1 MSKTSQPAE
10 PAVRPETV
18 SANAK
23 PWRAGLLAGVMTLAT
38 ALVSGSILYQ
48 LSLDALR
55 SELRENLIRSAKTA
69 AVVIDAESHRQFNA
83 PAQESSAAYQKA
95 IQPLEQIRLAAGDI
109 KFIYTCVL
117 ISNRVHFILDP
128 TPAGD
133 ADRDGTDDKSHI
145 MQAYDDP
152 SPELVKVLRDGK
164 AGADA
169 QPYTDEWG
177 TFISGYAPFVDSTGK
192 IAGVVGVDLDAASYV
207 QRLSSMRTAAW
218 TGTGVALA
226 LSLIAGIGFYR
237 LQSRIEQFRRKI
249 EQLNTE
255 LEAKVAERTAQL
267 DTSNKQLAEEVIE
280 RRRSEAEA
288 KQARRAAETANRT
301 KSEFLAT
308 MTHELRT
315 PMNGVVGM
323 ANVLLATPLDDDQA
337 ECAQIIR
344 SSGESLLG
352 IVDNILDF
360 SMLEGEELGMEVVPY
375 DPREVVQ
382 NVVDVLSTRA
392 QDKNLV
398 MQMKVASDLPG
409 QLVSDAGR
417 VRQVLMNLVDN
428 AIKFTENGS
437 VTVEVRVTDHACD
450 VELGENCLPIS
461 RSNTSASACPIRASA
476 FRRTRRCHCFRNFP
490 KGTPLRRATRRHR
503 TRARAVQ
510 AAGESDGRRDW
521 MLQRARQGFDFLVHS
536 PGRRVRRPASPAQPE
551 ATADGSEVSRR
562 VIEPAYCN
570 FFFASSGNETV
581 AAPTSLIST
590 VAVRLTSTSVLSSPV
605 VIFPFTTN
613 SYFASRTI
621 LQPEL
626 HRALGSRRRRCATT
640 EQREHLLRPR
650 GIQRTG
656 IAAVRILLHRRRLA
670 HQHSRL
676 IRRAL
681 DQAQTLDGSVVL
693 ADLRRRKP
701 FARVVDD
708 HLLAFDSDLD
718 GDVAHFTTHQRVAI
732 LVRLSVQRHLSAA
745 RGFAPD
751 HLRRVRPTVAGLLF
765 ELLDGRGDFSFLIRC
780 CRHRGKKRCDERKRS
795 ER

>member
-1 MSKTSQPAE
+1 MSTTSQPAE
-10 PAVRPETV
+10 PAARSETV

-55 SELRENLIRSAKTA
+55 SELRENLIRTAKTA

-83 PAQESSAAYQKA
+83 RGQESSATYQKA

-117 ISNRVHFILDP
+117 VSNRVHFILDP

-152 SPELVKVLRDGK
+152 SPELAKVLRDGK

-177 TFISGYAPFVDSTGK
+177 TFISGYAPFFDSTGNT
-192 IAGVVGVDLDAASYV
+192 AGVVGVDLDAASYV

-226 LSLIAGIGFYR
+226 LSLLAGIGFYR

-255 LEAKVAERTAQL
+255 LEAKVAERTVQL

-323 ANVLLATPLDDDQA
+323 ANVLLTTPLDEDQT
-337 ECAQIIR
+337 ECVQIIR

-382 NVVDVLSTRA
+382 NVVAVLSTRA
-392 QDKNLV
+392 EDKNLAI
-398 MQMKVASDLPG
+398 QMKVASDLPG

-428 AIKFTENGS
+428 AIKFTESGS
-437 VTVEVRVTDHACD
+437 VTVEARVTDHACD
-450 VELGENCLPIS
+450 VALGENCPSSLALEYVCFSVSDTGIGIPTDKKATLFQEFS
-461 RSNTSASACPIRASA
+461 QADSSASRKHGGIGLGLALCKRLV
-476 FRRTRRCHCFRNFP
+476 NLM
-490 KGTPLRRATRRHR
+490 G
-503 TRARAVQ
+503 
-510 AAGESDGRRDW
+510 GEIGCS
-521 MLQRARQGFDFLVHS
+521 S
-536 PGRRVRRPASPAQPE
+536 EPGRGSTFWFTLPVGACAVPLHLRSQRSTEPE
-551 ATADGSEVSRR
+551 A
-562 VIEPAYCN
+562 
-570 FFFASSGNETV
+570 
-581 AAPTSLIST
+581 
-590 VAVRLTSTSVLSSPV
+590 
-605 VIFPFTTN
+605 
-613 SYFASRTI
+613 
-621 LQPEL
+621 
-626 HRALGSRRRRCATT
+626 
-640 EQREHLLRPR
+640 
-650 GIQRTG
+650 
-656 IAAVRILLHRRRLA
+656 
-670 HQHSRL
+670 
-676 IRRAL
+676 
-681 DQAQTLDGSVVL
+681 
-693 ADLRRRKP
+693 K
-701 FARVVDD
+701 
-708 HLLAFDSDLD
+708 
-718 GDVAHFTTHQRVAI
+718 
-732 LVRLSVQRHLSAA
+732 SAA
-745 RGFAPD
+745 A
-751 HLRRVRPTVAGLLF
+751 
-765 ELLDGRGDFSFLIRC
+765 
-780 CRHRGKKRCDERKRS
+780 
-795 ER
+795 